1 MARCGLRLGHPAQL
15 RSGRTFDSVELK
27 TDQRTPDAGRLAI
40 VRCDFHA
47 KSLAMLESAVGAVG
61 YVIRKLNQVRES
73 GDTSQSRFEAIE
85 IIEAVIL
92 ALVAVATAW
101 SGYQAAQWA
110 GKRAENYAEASRLRV
125 TAEGLATLAGQ
136 ERIYDSDTFN
146 SWLAAKLDGKQKA
159 AEFFERRFRDEYRPA
174 FTAWSRT
181 DPFNNAQAPPGPIFM
196 PEYHNAK
203 HEQFLG
209 LNKKAAEVADQGTKS
224 GETGDQYVRITVLL
238 ATVLLITAIGQRF
251 YFKTVRVVFMILA
264 CALLCLPLL
273 QLLMLPRI

>member
-1 MARCGLRLGHPAQL
+1 
-15 RSGRTFDSVELK
+15 
-27 TDQRTPDAGRLAI
+27 
-40 VRCDFHA
+40 
-47 KSLAMLESAVGAVG
+47 MLESVGPLG

-73 GDTSQSRFEAIE
+73 RDQSRLEVVE
-85 IIEAVIL
+85 IIEALIL

-110 GKRAENYAEASRLRV
+110 GKRAEQYAEASRLRV
-125 TAEGLATLAGQ
+125 TAEGLATMAGQ

-146 SWLAAKLDGKQKA
+146 SWLAAKLDGKAEA
-159 AEFFERRFRDEYRPA
+159 AEFFQRRFRDEYRAA
-174 FTAWSRT
+174 FTAWLKT

-196 PEYHNAK
+196 LDYHNAK

-209 LNKKAAEVADQGTKS
+209 LSKQATDVADQGTKS

-251 YFKTVRVVFMILA
+251 RFKSVRVVFMILA
-264 CALLCLPLL
+264 FALLCLPLW

>member
-1 MARCGLRLGHPAQL
+1 MNGDWSLLRLMINRVFG
-15 RSGRTFDSVELK
+15 K
-27 TDQRTPDAGRLAI
+27 TKEA
-40 VRCDFHA
+40 
-47 KSLAMLESAVGAVG
+47 
-61 YVIRKLNQVRES
+61 RETS
-73 GDTSQSRFEAIE
+73 DTSQSRFEAIE
-85 IIEAVIL
+85 IIEALIL

-101 SGYQAAQWA
+101 SGYQAASWA
-110 GKRAENYAEASRLRV
+110 GKRAEQYARANRLRV

-146 SWLAAKLDGKQKA
+146 SWLAAKLDGKEKA
-159 AEFFERRFRDEYRPA
+159 AEFFERRFRDEYRLA
-174 FTAWSRT
+174 FTAWSST

-209 LNKKAAEVADQGTKS
+209 LNKQAAEIADQGTKS

-251 YFKTVRVVFMILA
+251 RFRTVRVAFMILA
-264 CALLCLPLL
+264 CLLLCLPLL

>member
-1 MARCGLRLGHPAQL
+1 
-15 RSGRTFDSVELK
+15 
-27 TDQRTPDAGRLAI
+27 
-40 VRCDFHA
+40 
-47 KSLAMLESAVGAVG
+47 MLESAVGAVG
-61 YVIRKLNQVRES
+61 YVIRKLNQVGKS

-110 GKRAENYAEASRLRV
+110 GKRAEQYAEATRLRIN
-125 TAEGLATLAGQ
+125 AEGLATLAGQ

-146 SWLAAKLDGKQKA
+146 SWLAAKLDGKEQA
-159 AEFFERRFRDEYRPA
+159 AEFFERRFRDEYRSA
-174 FTAWSRT
+174 FMAWLGA
-181 DPFNNAQAPPGPIFM
+181 DPFNNTQAPPGPIFM

-209 LNKKAAEVADQGTKS
+209 LNKEAADVAEQGTKS
-224 GETGDQYVRITVLL
+224 GERGDEYVRITVLL

-251 YFKTVRVVFMILA
+251 HFKTVRVVFMILA
-264 CALLCLPLL
+264 FLLLCLPLL
-273 QLLMLPRI
+273 RLLMLPRI

>member
-1 MARCGLRLGHPAQL
+1 
-15 RSGRTFDSVELK
+15 
-27 TDQRTPDAGRLAI
+27 
-40 VRCDFHA
+40 
-47 KSLAMLESAVGAVG
+47 MLEPAVGAVG
-61 YVIRKLNQVRES
+61 YVIRKLNQLREN
-73 GDTSQSRFEAIE
+73 DHTPQSRFEAIE
-85 IIEAVIL
+85 VIEAVIL

-101 SGYQAAQWA
+101 SGYQAAEWA
-110 GKRAENYAEASRLRV
+110 GKRAEQYAKASRLRV

-136 ERIYDSDTFN
+136 ERIYDNETFD
-146 SWLAAKLDGKQKA
+146 SWLTAKLDGKENA

-174 FTAWSRT
+174 FTAWLKA

-203 HEQFLG
+203 HNQFLT
-209 LNKKAAEVADQGTKS
+209 LNKEAAAITDRGTKS

-251 YFKTVRVVFMILA
+251 RIKAARVVCMILA
-264 CALLCLPLL
+264 FVLLCLPFV

>member
-1 MARCGLRLGHPAQL
+1 
-15 RSGRTFDSVELK
+15 
-27 TDQRTPDAGRLAI
+27 
-40 VRCDFHA
+40 
-47 KSLAMLESAVGAVG
+47 MLESVGPVG
-61 YVIRKLNQVRES
+61 YVIRKLTQVLQT
-73 GDTSQSRFEAIE
+73 GDTSQSRLEIIE
-85 IIEAVIL
+85 IIEALIL

-101 SGYQAAQWA
+101 SGYQAAAWA
-110 GKRAENYAEASRLRV
+110 GKRAEEYAKARRLRV

-146 SWLAAKLDGKQKA
+146 SWLAAKLDGKSQM

-174 FTAWSRT
+174 YAAWMST

-196 PEYHNAK
+196 SDYHNAK

-209 LNKKAAEVADQGTKS
+209 LNKQAGEMADQGTKS

-251 YFKTVRVVFMILA
+251 RFKTVRVVFMILA
-264 CALLCLPLL
+264 WVLLCVPFWHLL
-273 QLLMLPRI
+273 LLPRI

>member
-1 MARCGLRLGHPAQL
+1 
-15 RSGRTFDSVELK
+15 
-27 TDQRTPDAGRLAI
+27 
-40 VRCDFHA
+40 
-47 KSLAMLESAVGAVG
+47 MLEPAVGAVG
-61 YVIRKLNQVRES
+61 YVIRKLNQVRENVS
-73 GDTSQSRFEAIE
+73 SSQSRFEAIE

-110 GKRAENYAEASRLRV
+110 GRRAEQYAEASRLRV
-125 TAEGLATLAGQ
+125 SAEGLATLAGQ

-146 SWLAAKLDGKQKA
+146 SWLAARLDGKAEA

-174 FTAWSRT
+174 FAAWLKA

-196 PEYHNAK
+196 PEYHNVK

-209 LNKKAAEVADQGTKS
+209 LNEKGARVAAQGTKS
-224 GETGDQYVRITVLL
+224 GETGDEYVRITVLL

-251 YFKTVRVVFMILA
+251 HFKTVRVLFMILA
-264 CALLCLPLL
+264 CLLLCLPLV

>member
-1 MARCGLRLGHPAQL
+1 MNGDWSLLRLMINRVFG
-15 RSGRTFDSVELK
+15 K
-27 TDQRTPDAGRLAI
+27 TKEA
-40 VRCDFHA
+40 
-47 KSLAMLESAVGAVG
+47 
-61 YVIRKLNQVRES
+61 RETS
-73 GDTSQSRFEAIE
+73 DTSQSRFEAIE
-85 IIEAVIL
+85 IIEALIL

-101 SGYQAAQWA
+101 SGYQAASWA
-110 GKRAENYAEASRLRV
+110 GKRAEQYARANRLRV

-146 SWLAAKLDGKQKA
+146 SWLAAKLDGKEKA
-159 AEFFERRFRDEYRPA
+159 AEFFERRFRDEYRRA
-174 FTAWSRT
+174 FTAWSST

-209 LNKKAAEVADQGTKS
+209 LNKQAADVADQGTKS

-251 YFKTVRVVFMILA
+251 RFRTVRVAFMILA
-264 CALLCLPLL
+264 CLLLCLPLL

>member
-1 MARCGLRLGHPAQL
+1 
-15 RSGRTFDSVELK
+15 
-27 TDQRTPDAGRLAI
+27 
-40 VRCDFHA
+40 
-47 KSLAMLESAVGAVG
+47 MLESAVGAVG
-61 YVIRKLNQVRES
+61 YVIRKLNQVRENLS
-73 GDTSQSRFEAIE
+73 PSQSRFEAIE

-110 GKRAENYAEASRLRV
+110 GKRAEQYAEATRFRV

-146 SWLAAKLDGKQKA
+146 SWLAAKLDGKEEA
-159 AEFFERRFRDEYRPA
+159 ASFFERRFRDEYRAA
-174 FTAWSRT
+174 FTAWLAT
-181 DPFNNAQAPPGPIFM
+181 DPFKNAQAPAGPIFM

-203 HEQFLG
+203 HEQFLA
-209 LNKKAAEVADQGTKS
+209 LNKQAAEVADEGVKS
-224 GETGDQYVRITVLL
+224 GETGDKYVRITVLL

-251 YFKTVRVVFMILA
+251 RFKTVRIVFMILA
-264 CALLCLPLL
+264 CLLLCLPVL